1 MVKLA
6 QTIGASGIAQGTRQM
21 MSFGSN
27 VIEVRQNLYDDKQQ
41 KNAIRVFPF
50 SDIQYA
56 GAEVA
61 GKNSVIASCFVPV
74 VASLDVDGKGSGLE
88 RAPVFSL
95 KQARNI
101 AQTTDMDGRNAVDDT
116 KWMQMGFGMADYIFG
131 INQNDSYNS
140 AGKAGTFDA
149 TRRSLYSTKRE
160 ASVDGTSA
168 IRIKQYLTESQ
179 ALDEITAQPSKM
191 IIGYVIGPR
200 DVKLYYTE
208 TAIGMMVRRMRRVVE
223 ALGPLRPRYYPLGL
237 GHLMAGKKPWQ
248 PAKAG
253 TRGKTPRVVEPST
266 KWSAGAVQYK
276 QRALKAAGT
285 MYIPGDQVP
294 YGTMRRNFKYNHIMT
309 QLGMEMMET
318 LQAIGVDLSPSL
330 VGATP
335 VGQTNRDGSKAYTDS
350 EGAGTQVAAL
360 QMLFASMFGS
370 TSAMSTTNDFTVDE
384 ASVAAAIK
392 DKLGMLFNSGHIH
405 IDPGVFSYERS
416 TSLFSAEDGMLSTD
430 VNGLTYKGKNMSP
443 AGIMQEF
450 VSRYIT
456 FAVAAQCLESYMS
469 VPLFQCHWLY
479 VGSPKPE
486 YVTEQLQMNFRP
498 DVHFDGD
505 NAMPFTLIPKTLNPG
520 QVLCRVPT
528 YLDCSGEA
536 EPNSYLG
543 IRDPLPYGNVLD
555 IRFNGDKPMTT
566 TEETDYT
573 FTPIIEAD
581 SMVQTQ
587 YRNSRTVNC
596 AVWPRPTHY
605 SPGATR
611 VGAIYGMMSD
621 NASVGGDYYYQPMT
635 GALVNDQVE
644 GDTPVV
650 FRAMKNAPQD
660 SKLVADALFQGMDRE
675 TQDKQQ
681 DYWDKHEILPKDNPQ
696 TTEQDQNLEPAKDAQ
711 VFPGTTSGRREG

>member
-1 MVKLA
+1 
-6 QTIGASGIAQGTRQM
+6 M

-50 SDIQYA
+50 TDIQYA

-74 VASLDVDGKGSGLE
+74 VASLDVDGEGTGLA

-95 KQARNI
+95 KQARRVASKKNK
-101 AQTTDMDGRNAVDDT
+101 DGERTLDIT

-131 INQNDSYNS
+131 ITQEDSFNS
-140 AGKAGTFDA
+140 AGRAGTFD
-149 TRRSLYSTKRE
+149 TERRKLYSTKRS

-168 IRIKQYLTESQ
+168 IRIRQYLTESQ

-223 ALGPLRPRYYPLGL
+223 ALGPLKPRYYPLGL
-237 GHLMAGKKPWQ
+237 GHLMTGKQPWQ

-253 TRGKTPRVVEPST
+253 TKGSTPRVVEPST

-309 QLGMEMMET
+309 QLGMELMET
-318 LQAIGVDLSPSL
+318 LQAIGIDLDPSL

-335 VGQTNRDGSKAYTDS
+335 IDSTRRNGTKAYTDS

-370 TSAMSTTNDFTVDE
+370 TSSMSTTNDFTVDE

-405 IDPGVFSYERS
+405 IDPGVFSYERKANG
-416 TSLFSAEDGMLSTD
+416 LFSRDDGMLSTD

-443 AGIMQEF
+443 AGIMDEF
-450 VSRYIT
+450 ISRYMT
-456 FAVAAQCLESYMS
+456 FCVAAQCLESYMS
-469 VPLFQCHWLY
+469 VPLYQCHWLY

-486 YVTEQLQMNFRP
+486 YVTEQLQMNFRA

-505 NAMPFTLIPKTLNPG
+505 NALPFTLIPKTLNPG

-528 YLDCSGEA
+528 YLDCGPGTEA
-536 EPNSYLG
+536 NSYLG
-543 IRDPLPYGNVLD
+543 IRDPLPYGNVID

-566 TEETDYT
+566 TEESDYT

-621 NASVGGDYYYQPMT
+621 NASVGGSYYYQPMT

-650 FRAMKNAPQD
+650 FRAMKNNATD
-660 SKLVADALFQGMDRE
+660 SRLVADALFQGMDRE

-681 DYWDKHEILPKDNPQ
+681 EYWDKHEILPNENPQNVANPQ
-696 TTEQDQNLEPAKDAQ
+696 TLDPQEDEM
-711 VFPGTTSGRREG
+711 VFPGTTSGRKD